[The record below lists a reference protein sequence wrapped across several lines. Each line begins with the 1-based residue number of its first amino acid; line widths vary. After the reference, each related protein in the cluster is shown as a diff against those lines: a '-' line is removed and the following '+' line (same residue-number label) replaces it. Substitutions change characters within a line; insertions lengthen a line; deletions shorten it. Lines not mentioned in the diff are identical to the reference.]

1 MGGSGVRRAK
11 REWQWRSC
19 GAALDLQVAPG
30 ENFRMPMRHTTPML
44 RQLQGLPMQLQH
56 NKITNLR
63 LAVAPLDGRV
73 LEPGQRLSFWRF
85 VGKSLGETGFPRR
98 GRPR

>member
-1 MGGSGVRRAK
+1 MSAAHGRGGDQGGDRPVGGEAGRDDGRVRCRRAK

-30 ENFRMPMRHTTPML
+30 ETSLYAVMRHTTPMF

-56 NKITNLR
+56 NKITNPV
-63 LAVAPLDGRV
+63 AVAPLDGA
-73 LEPGQRLSFWRF
+73 S
-85 VGKSLGETGFPRR
+85 
-98 GRPR
+98 